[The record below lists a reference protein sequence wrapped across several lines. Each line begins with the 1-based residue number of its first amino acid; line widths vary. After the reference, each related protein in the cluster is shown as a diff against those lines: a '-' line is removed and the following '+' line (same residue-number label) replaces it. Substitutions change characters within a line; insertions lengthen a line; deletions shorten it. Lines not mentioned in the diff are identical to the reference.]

1 MTNPPSAE
9 QAPPLLDLSR
19 LIAGIR
25 WRRKLL
31 AVLAVLGMVVG
42 ALAMLVLQNKAT
54 ATARIYVMHEDE
66 KSADPA
72 VLAKT
77 DVVVF
82 QTSTIATAA
91 MSKLGIAEPVDDFL
105 DSYAVESVSSNILEL
120 TVTSKSEVEAT
131 ARASAL
137 AEAFI
142 ANHIQRSEDS
152 TKAKS
157 QAVLELQ
164 AVAEAERTKLNDQIA
179 AVSAKQPKQGSQEA
193 ADLEAQLARRAEL
206 SKQIEELA
214 QRAAEVSVSAPQVA
228 AGTEIIDSPRAKMA
242 SPVMSAGLGGVVGL
256 VLGLGLGMVF
266 AAVATVVNDRPVL
279 RADIATHLGAS
290 VIAQVP
296 APKRRWWRWWGRSR
310 ADDEAKRVATTLARV
325 IRDAPGPVSL
335 LELGSPQTA
344 ATLAVDIAD
353 GLGPERTVLV
363 VDDLGDGSLRK
374 AAAKRRSDVR
384 IVDGARD

>member
-1 MTNPPSAE
+1 MTNPPNAE
-9 QAPPLLDLSR
+9 QSPPLLDLSR

-25 WRRKLL
+25 WRRRM
-31 AVLAVLGMVVG
+31 VLVMTALGVIVG
-42 ALAMLVLQNKAT
+42 ALALLVLQNKAT

-82 QTSTIATAA
+82 RTSTVATAA
-91 MSKLGIAEPVDDFL
+91 MTKLGVVEPVDDFL

-120 TVTSKSEVEAT
+120 TVTSRTEVEAT

-142 ANHIQRSEDS
+142 ANHIQRSEAS
-152 TKAKS
+152 TRAKS

-164 AVAEAERTKLNDQIA
+164 TAAEAERTRLNDQIA
-179 AVSAKQPKQGSQEA
+179 ASSAKLPRQGSQEA

-228 AGTEIIDSPRAKMA
+228 AGTEIIDSPRAEMA
-242 SPVMSAGLGGVVGL
+242 SPIVSAGMGGLVGL
-256 VLGLGLGMVF
+256 VLGLGLGTVF
-266 AAVATVVNDRPVL
+266 AAVATVVRDRPVL
-279 RADIATHLGAS
+279 RADIAAHLGAS

-296 APKRRWWRWWGRSR
+296 APRRRWWGRSR
-310 ADDEAKRVATTLARV
+310 ADDEARRVAATLARV

-335 LELGSPQTA
+335 LELGSPQAA

-353 GLGPERTVLV
+353 GLAPRRTVLV

-374 AAAKRRSDVR
+374 AAAKRGSDVR
-384 IVDGARD
+384 IVDGSARD

>member
-1 MTNPPSAE
+1 MTVTSPPNAE

-31 AVLAVLGMVVG
+31 ITMTALGVVIG

-91 MSKLGIAEPVDDFL
+91 MSKLGISQPVDDFL
-105 DSYAVESVSSNILEL
+105 DTYAVESVSSNILEL
-120 TVTSKSEVEAT
+120 TVTSETEVEAT

-164 AVAEAERTKLNDQIA
+164 TAAEAERTKLNDQIA
-179 AVSAKQPKQGSQEA
+179 AASAKLPKQGSQES

-228 AGTEIIDSPRAKMA
+228 AGTEIIDSPRAKLA
-242 SPVMSAGLGGVVGL
+242 SPVMSAGTGGVVGL
-256 VLGLGLGMVF
+256 VLGLGLGMVI
-266 AAVATVVNDRPVL
+266 ASVATVVNDRPVL

-296 APKRRWWRWWGRSR
+296 APKRRWWRRSR
-310 ADDEAKRVATTLARV
+310 ADDEAKRVAATLARV

-335 LELGSPQTA
+335 LELGSPQVA

-353 GLGPERTVLV
+353 GLGPKRTVLV

-374 AAAKRRSDVR
+374 AAARRHSDVR
-384 IVDGARD
+384 IVDGARE